1 MTRRRLARGLR
12 LPEQRLRRD
21 VRADQATN
29 SVRGVRRMTGYYSNL
44 ALHISDATLKGHRR
58 LSVEQRMH
66 WGHIAFGMAGAA
78 TAWLA
83 AIALF

>member
-1 MTRRRLARGLR
+1 
-12 LPEQRLRRD
+12 
-21 VRADQATN
+21 
-29 SVRGVRRMTGYYSNL
+29 MTGYYSNL

-78 TAWLA
+78 TAWIA